1 MIDIFIKSISINSV
15 RNLPSRK
22 IDISS
27 IEKKHLILTGKNG
40 SGKTTL
46 LLNIKQFLSGL
57 SDYNYSTY
65 LSAYRRVS
73 NTEAILTTKNDNERL
88 KLESGLGVSKD
99 IVNAFGKT
107 ISLEFN
113 TEDIFSQTFKSGDF
127 LLCYFDANRIPEF
140 NIPKGIS
147 KIDKQYLR
155 ISQRNNS
162 SFIQLLVNLKASR
175 SFAND
180 DHDSETVQLIDS
192 WFKNFINSL
201 SYLLD
206 SSDVKLKFD
215 RTNFTYK
222 ILEPNKQP
230 YGFEHLSSGY
240 SAIFDIVSEIMMRMS
255 LDAIIVYDK
264 PGIVL
269 IDEIDTHLHIELQ
282 KIILPF
288 LTSLF
293 PNIQFIVTTH
303 SPFVLTSVENSVIY
317 DLEKNTVIEDLSK
330 YSYDAIVEGYFGSDK
345 YSNTLKEMIE
355 IYEKLLFK
363 DELSDDEKDTLKELE
378 EEVNNLPK
386 FLSPELEVK
395 IQSLKLRQKLNKQ

>member
-1 MIDIFIKSISINSV
+1 M
-15 RNLPSRK
+15 
-22 IDISS
+22 
-27 IEKKHLILTGKNG
+27 
-40 SGKTTL
+40 
-46 LLNIKQFLSGL
+46 
-57 SDYNYSTY
+57 
-65 LSAYRRVS
+65 
-73 NTEAILTTKNDNERL
+73 
-88 KLESGLGVSKD
+88 
-99 IVNAFGKT
+99 
-107 ISLEFN
+107 
-113 TEDIFSQTFKSGDF
+113 
-127 LLCYFDANRIPEF
+127 
-140 NIPKGIS
+140 
-147 KIDKQYLR
+147 
-155 ISQRNNS
+155 
-162 SFIQLLVNLKASR
+162 
-175 SFAND
+175 
-180 DHDSETVQLIDS
+180 
-192 WFKNFINSL
+192 
-201 SYLLD
+201 
-206 SSDVKLKFD
+206 
-215 RTNFTYK
+215 
-222 ILEPNKQP
+222 
-230 YGFEHLSSGY
+230 
-240 SAIFDIVSEIMMRMS
+240 
-255 LDAIIVYDK
+255 
-264 PGIVL
+264 